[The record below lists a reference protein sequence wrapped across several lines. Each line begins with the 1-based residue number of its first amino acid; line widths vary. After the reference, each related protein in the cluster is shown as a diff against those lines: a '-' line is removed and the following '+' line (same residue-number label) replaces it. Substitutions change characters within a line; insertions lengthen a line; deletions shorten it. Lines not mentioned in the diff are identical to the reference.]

1 MGIASGVAGLVG
13 GLSGLFGGHN
23 MPTPPQSF
31 QMPNMGGA
39 ASSAYSGIGGLSNWT
54 DLATQGMGPLQ
65 SVFQGQFNNPYAGGF
80 QGGANFAGGL
90 GQSQAL
96 NQYGLGGMLGGL
108 GFGAGGQIAGL
119 GQQTAGLASPLIG
132 GAQNVLNTS
141 MDPQS
146 QLYNFLQNQNQQ
158 QTQALEQG
166 AGLGGTPYGVGVE
179 ATANQQFNMNW
190 QNQQL
195 NRQLAGLQGAGGALG
210 QAGSLYGAGGG
221 LIGAGA
227 QLTGQLAGQGNAL
240 QAGAPGQYLGA
251 SGMPYGAY
259 NQILG
264 GQNQAIGNLFG
275 NIQGGLG
282 IAQSPIQDYLSYL
295 QTGNQANATAN
306 QLYGLQLGAQNQ
318 QFAQNQALGSALGG
332 GLYNVGRG
340 FTGGLSSPFLGQFF
354 GGGSGG
360 YQSGLS
366 SILGSGGP

>member
-1 MGIASGVAGLVG
+1 MGIATGVAGLVG
-13 GLSGLFGGHN
+13 GLSGLFGGSN
-23 MPTPPQSF
+23 MPTPPPSF
-31 QMPNMGGA
+31 IMPNMGGA
-39 ASSAYSGIGGLSNWT
+39 ADSVYSGIGGLSNWT
-54 DLATQGMGPLQ
+54 NLATQAMNPLQ
-65 SVFQGQFNNPYAGGF
+65 QVFGGQFNNPYAGGF

-90 GQSQAL
+90 GQTQAL
-96 NQYGLGGMLGGL
+96 NQYGLGGALTGL

-132 GAQNVLNTS
+132 GAANVLNTS

-146 QLYNFLQNQNQQ
+146 QLYAFLQNQNLQ
-158 QTQALEQG
+158 QTQAIEQG
-166 AGLGGTPYGVGVE
+166 AGLGTTPYGAGVE
-179 ATANQQFNMNW
+179 AVANQQFNMNW

-221 LIGAGA
+221 LIGAGS

-240 QAGAPGQYLGA
+240 QAGAPGQYYNA
-251 SGMPYGAY
+251 SASPFNAY

-318 QFAQNQALGSALGG
+318 QFQQNQALGAALGG
-332 GLYNVGRG
+332 GLYNIGRG
-340 FTGGLSSPFLGQFF
+340 MSGGLSSPFLGNIF

-366 SILGSGGP
+366 SILSSGG